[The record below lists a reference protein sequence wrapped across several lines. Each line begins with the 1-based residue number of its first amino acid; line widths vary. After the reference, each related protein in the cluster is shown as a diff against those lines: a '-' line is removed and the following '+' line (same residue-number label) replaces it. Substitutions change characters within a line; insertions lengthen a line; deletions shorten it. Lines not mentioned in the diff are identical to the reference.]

1 MTGFG
6 KGEYSDDRYKFT
18 VEIKTVNNR
27 YNDIHSRMPRH
38 LRFLEEKIRKRINE
52 FVNRGRIDISINM
65 DIIEGTDINVS
76 PNIELALKYKKA
88 IIELSKALEIE
99 EDLNLKDYISL
110 NDVIEIQN
118 EEIDEEQIWNCLETA
133 LDEAL
138 VNLNNMRYKEGKELA
153 EDIKKN
159 ILFIEKEINKILND
173 SENVVENYKLKL
185 EKRIKDVLNDEYSI
199 DNTRLY
205 NELAIYA
212 DKVDINEEIVRL
224 KSHLKQM
231 RDTIEKGGIIG
242 RKLDFILQEAN
253 REINTIGSKTQEL
266 NITKQTIEIKN
277 LIEKIREQAQNIE

>member
-6 KGEYSDDRYKFT
+6 KGEYSDGTYKFT

-27 YNDIHSRMPRH
+27 YNDIHTRMSRH
-38 LRFLEEKIRKRINE
+38 IRFLEEKIRKSISE
-52 FVNRGRIDISINM
+52 YVNRGRIDISINM
-65 DIIEGTDINVS
+65 DIIEGTDINVK
-76 PNIELALKYKKA
+76 PNIDLALKYKKA
-88 IIELSKALEIE
+88 VEELSDALKVK
-99 EDLNLKDYISL
+99 DNLTIKDYTSF

-118 EEIDEEQIWNCLETA
+118 EEIDEEKIWNCLKIA
-133 LDEAL
+133 LEEGL
-138 VNLNNMRYKEGKELA
+138 ENLNDMRIKEGNELA
-153 EDIKKN
+153 KDI
-159 ILFIEKEINKILND
+159 
-173 SENVVENYKLKL
+173 NYKIKL
-185 EKRIKDVLNDEYSI
+185 EKRIKDILNEEYSL

-224 KSHLKQM
+224 KSHIKQM
-231 RDTIEKGGIIG
+231 KDTINQGGIIG